1 MGIDLGEA
9 GPKCADFPVKADNP
23 ERPLDQAGFSSWPW
37 EVGPVTE
44 PTQGLGCRDTALET
58 PPLGAGS
65 SQHPVFPCRA
75 SWGGGRCRGHSGR
88 GGAGLCPPESLEVP
102 GDQKTQTSH
111 PRSPQ
116 GSGKQTQGCWS
127 GSGRLAEA
135 RLTSPWPPSKV

>member
-75 SWGGGRCRGHSGR
+75 SWGGADAVATV
-88 GGAGLCPPESLEVP
+88 GGVG
-102 GDQKTQTSH
+102 
-111 PRSPQ
+111 
-116 GSGKQTQGCWS
+116 QGCVLQRVWRCLVTRRRRHHTPGPHRGP
-127 GSGRLAEA
+127 GSKLKAVGQDRDDWQ
-135 RLTSPWPPSKV
+135 RRV

>member
-75 SWGGGRCRGHSGR
+75 SWGGGQMQWPQWEGWGR
-88 GGAGLCPPESLEVP
+88 VVSSREFGGA
-102 GDQKTQTSH
+102 
-111 PRSPQ
+111 
-116 GSGKQTQGCWS
+116 W
-127 GSGRLAEA
+127 
-135 RLTSPWPPSKV
+135 